1 MNVGRVRSGFWL
13 EGVSTSLYST
23 FSSLAKTVCLVDD
36 TQWMGSWQ
44 CSIYTCHVTSSGS
57 LLKHLDRCHPSSH
70 RLCSFQLCQ
79 VKVAAAHSRNL
90 HLFDVSKTWTE
101 SFAYVRGWKKTK
113 NNTQYYYHSLS
124 FWVTCMLTPRH
135 DFFILLHFPGIP
147 LICPWLVHILFLWC
161 WALLW

>member
-101 SFAYVRGWKKTK
+101 SFAYVRGWKKLKTIR
-113 NNTQYYYHSLS
+113 NIIITVCHFEWHACWHQDTTFSFYYISQVSH
-124 FWVTCMLTPRH
+124 
-135 DFFILLHFPGIP
+135 
-147 LICPWLVHILFLWC
+147 
-161 WALLW
+161 